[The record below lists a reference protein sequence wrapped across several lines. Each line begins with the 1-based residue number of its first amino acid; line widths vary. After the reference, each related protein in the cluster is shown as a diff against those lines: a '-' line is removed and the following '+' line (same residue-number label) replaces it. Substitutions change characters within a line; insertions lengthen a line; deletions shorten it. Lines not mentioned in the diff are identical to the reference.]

1 MQQGIK
7 INKIMGLLSDAL
19 DFVGRGRERALDV
32 FNEAQRAFDELKFNE
47 MLDTLID
54 KGNDFY
60 NDFNELMDTIKDTVS
75 DFKVVVP
82 FNEKKESFDYEVKYG
97 LLVVTVNSDDGKGFR
112 ETKTTVPSNC
122 NVDEIRHVV
131 NRKEGVVVVI
141 IPKNI
146 SEDEKVKKFKSDAIS
161 KVKQTADKI
170 RELADAVA
178 SSTSAP
184 KSKGK
189 TSKSTAH
196 KVVRDEK
203 GRFVAQKKA

>member
-1 MQQGIK
+1 
-7 INKIMGLLSDAL
+7 MGLLSDSL
-19 DFVGRGRERALDV
+19 DFVRRGSERAFGG
-32 FNEAQRAFDELKFNE
+32 FNEAQRVFDELKFNE

-82 FNEKKESFDYEVKYG
+82 FNEKKETFDYEVKDG

-203 GRFVAQKKA
+203 GRFVAQKKSGKK